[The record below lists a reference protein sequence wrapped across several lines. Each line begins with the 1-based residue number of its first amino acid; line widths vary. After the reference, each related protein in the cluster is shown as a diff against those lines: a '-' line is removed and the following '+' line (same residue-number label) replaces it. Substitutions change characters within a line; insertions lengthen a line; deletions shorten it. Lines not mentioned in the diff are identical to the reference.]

1 MEKSVASLGAQHIPL
16 PPTDWD
22 EAQLSLH
29 ARDLRERLLLACAD
43 LRTTDQRRDWLLHMT
58 LQTHHLATLLDLI
71 DQFNQS
77 QIDGRDLG
85 FEFIDVS
92 FHELGV
98 YFRRSLVRPAVTR

>member
-1 MEKSVASLGAQHIPL
+1 MEKSLAPPGAHHISL

-22 EAQLSLH
+22 EAQLSQH

-58 LQTHHLATLLDLI
+58 LQTHHLTTLLELI
-71 DQFNQS
+71 EQFNQS

-85 FEFIDVS
+85 YEFIEVS

-98 YFRRSLVRPAVTR
+98 YFKRRSELI

>member
-1 MEKSVASLGAQHIPL
+1 MEKSLAPPGARHIPL

-22 EAQLSLH
+22 ETQLSHH
-29 ARDLRERLLLACAD
+29 ARDLRQRLMLACAD

-58 LQTHHLATLLDLI
+58 LQTHHLTTLLELI

-77 QIDGRDLG
+77 QMEGRDLG

-98 YFRRSLVRPAVTR
+98 FFRRRSDLV

>member
-1 MEKSVASLGAQHIPL
+1 MEKSLAPPGALHL
-16 PPTDWD
+16 PPPPDWD

-58 LQTHHLATLLDLI
+58 LQTHHLTTLLELI

-77 QIDGRDLG
+77 QMVGRDLG
-85 FEFIDVS
+85 YEFIDVS
-92 FHELGV
+92 FHELGLF
-98 YFRRSLVRPAVTR
+98 FRRRSDLV